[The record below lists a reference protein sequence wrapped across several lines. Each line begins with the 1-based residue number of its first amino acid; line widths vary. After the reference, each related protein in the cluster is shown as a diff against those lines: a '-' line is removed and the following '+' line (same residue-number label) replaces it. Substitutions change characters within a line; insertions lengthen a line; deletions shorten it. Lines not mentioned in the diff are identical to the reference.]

1 MFILITYDISTMDV
15 EGKKRLRKVAK
26 TCQNYGQRVQ
36 NSVFECKVD
45 PTQAKL
51 LEIKLEKVID
61 CEKDSLRF
69 YFLGKSME
77 GKIKHIG
84 AKKSYDITDAII
96 I

>member
-1 MFILITYDISTMDV
+1 M
-15 EGKKRLRKVAK
+15 
-26 TCQNYGQRVQ
+26 
-36 NSVFECKVD
+36 D

-51 LEIKLEKVID
+51 LEIKLEKIID